1 MYPAMLLVA
10 GRTCLVVGGGVVAL
24 RKVEGLLDENARVTV
39 VAPDPEPALE
49 ALARDG
55 AIVLERR
62 PYAAGEAGAY
72 ALVFAATDQ
81 RDVNRRVARDAD
93 GAGRWVNVADDPEL
107 CTFQLP
113 AQVKRGSLRLLV
125 ASGGEAPFVV
135 RRLRRVLER
144 RFGSEWGEWIEAAGR
159 FRRAVRAA
167 GLPASEQE
175 SAFDAF
181 FEGTVDPVTF
191 LARVPTEDDVDRFL
205 GERGERPREE
215 RAASS
220 PALSAAA
227 PARASL
233 VSLVGAGP
241 GDPGLLTVRGRQRLL
256 AADAVVYDRLATP
269 VLPAD
274 LPDHVSL
281 HAVGKE
287 AGHHPVPQEEINAL
301 LVRLARGGKRV
312 VRLKGGD
319 PYVFGRGSE
328 EAEALHEAGVAFEV
342 VPGVTSGIAAPAYAG
357 IPVTHRREAVRVTLL
372 TAHESAKE
380 DGSQVRWDL
389 LAGDPHATLVG
400 YMGVTSLPN
409 VVARLLAGGMDPG
422 TPGALVERGTTSAQR
437 VVRAPLR
444 ALVGAVERAGLGPPA
459 LFVIGP
465 TARHASH
472 LDWFASRPLF
482 GERLAVVAPAGALE
496 EPLLEAGASVVALP
510 VPVTE
515 AARVVLDALPVSGIV
530 LRSEGDVEALDEE
543 RGTAAWPSEAISW
556 CLSSGAAGRARD
568 RGWPRV
574 RETSSSDLVRA
585 VAESREHGP
594 RR

>member
-1 MYPAMLLVA
+1 MLSVA

-24 RKVEGLLDENARVTV
+24 RKVEGLLDEKARVTV
-39 VAPDPEPALE
+39 VAPDPVPALE

-62 PYAAGEAGAY
+62 PYTPGEAGAW
-72 ALVFAATDQ
+72 ALVFATTDR
-81 RDVNRRVARDAD
+81 RDVNRQVARDANE
-93 GAGRWVNVADDPEL
+93 AGRWVNVADDPEL
-107 CTFQLP
+107 CTFHLP

-135 RRLRRVLER
+135 RRLRRALER
-144 RFGSEWGEWIEAAGR
+144 RFGREWGEWIEAAGR

-167 GLPASEQE
+167 PLPPSEQE
-175 SAFDAF
+175 RAFDAF
-181 FEGTVDPVTF
+181 FERTVDPISF
-191 LARVPTEDDVDRFL
+191 AARVPTEDEVARFL
-205 GERGERPREE
+205 GERGG
-215 RAASS
+215 ASS
-220 PALSAAA
+220 PPERATPSAARAADA
-227 PARASL
+227 PVRSSL

-241 GDPGLLTVRGRQRLL
+241 GDPGLLTVKGRRRLL

-274 LPDHVSL
+274 LPNRVSL

-301 LVRLARGGKRV
+301 LVRLARDGKRV

-328 EAEALHEAGVAFEV
+328 EAEALHEAGVPFEV

-380 DGSQVRWDL
+380 NGSQVRWDL
-389 LAGDPHATLVG
+389 LARDPHATLVG
-400 YMGVTSLPN
+400 YMGVTSLPD
-409 VVARLLAGGMDPG
+409 VVGRLLASGMDPE
-422 TPGALVERGTTSAQR
+422 TPGALVQRGTTPAQR

-444 ALVGAVERAGLGPPA
+444 ALVPAVRRSGLGPPA

-465 TARHASH
+465 TARHAAH

-482 GERLAVVAPAGALE
+482 GERLAIVAPAGALE
-496 EPLLEAGASVVALP
+496 EPLVEAGASVVELP

-515 AARVVLDALPVSGIV
+515 AARVVLGALPVSGVV
-530 LRSEGDVEALDEE
+530 LRSESDVDALDEE
-543 RGTAAWPSEAISW
+543 RGTAAWPPDAVSW
-556 CLSSGAAGRARD
+556 CLSRGAAGRARE

-574 RETSSSDLVRA
+574 EEAEGSSLVRTLVEA
-585 VAESREHGP
+585 RERGP